1 MKIKWDKY
9 PQQQEEIIVAASIES
24 KIGAVEN
31 LLNLFIKENL
41 LTISWTLTPLNGNYY
56 TYEIKYH
63 RHREKYLINVWKGV
77 RTGDAMPILYGIFNS
92 DNSLI
97 IK

>member
-1 MKIKWDKY
+1 MKINWDKY
-9 PQQQEEIIVAASIES
+9 PRKQEEIIVAAYIES

-41 LTISWTLTPLNGNYY
+41 LTISWTPTPLNGNYY

-77 RTGDAMPILYGIFNS
+77 RTGDAMPILYGGIQFG
-92 DNSLI
+92 
-97 IK
+97 